1 MILAKG
7 GPETRE
13 VDATAGRH
21 QVSNRVGTNQQPSQ
35 MSSRE
40 QVAIGVL
47 LMITVV
53 SILLPALNIYLMSDD
68 FEWLDAAYEIPQD
81 PLSSFERINN
91 LWRPMVK
98 WTFLFDYLVF
108 GRNPIGYAATNLL
121 IHVLNVWLL
130 YLLLSR
136 LQEYRLLAAA
146 AAAGFALSPLH
157 SEAVFWASS
166 RGDTILLTSWLG
178 ALLLLVA
185 WRRDARRVQIWA
197 AGILIVM
204 GAGAKESWVVYP
216 VIVTLFLVAVLDLSL
231 RAAMRRLVWLWLVL
245 VFYVGALIVL
255 PITAGGSTAAYYAD
269 LSPIRVLVK
278 VCRLLLSYCG
288 LGGPGLN
295 DVAAV
300 GLAVLAMAIGV
311 AIAIQQRNRP
321 ALWAITWIAATLAL
335 AASFED
341 PVLRH
346 NYLPLAG
353 FWMTLSLL
361 VNGAL
366 KTNGLRLGRPGQRAL
381 YVLIAAAAVALLAV
395 EGVALQREIRD
406 YRRYGRLHRELVTM
420 LKPVE
425 PRIPRDRPLL
435 FINRGRRRAVEE
447 VLVTVT
453 GVKKSFFVRRDA
465 IWQMVF
471 LPPLVN
477 YLGKP
482 FEARLSPVPIYE
494 VSRTLRGDVTVLVFT
509 DRGFRFTRKIPDQL
523 EKTLSISGRIPR
535 AVSLYRF
542 DSS

>member
-1 MILAKG
+1 
-7 GPETRE
+7 
-13 VDATAGRH
+13 
-21 QVSNRVGTNQQPSQ
+21 

-40 QVAIGVL
+40 HVAIGVL
-47 LMITVV
+47 LVITVT

-68 FEWLDAAYEIPQD
+68 FEWLDAAFEIPQN

-91 LWRPMVK
+91 LWRPVVK
-98 WTFLFDYLVF
+98 WTFLLDYLVF
-108 GRNPIGYAATNLL
+108 GRNPIGYAATNIL
-121 IHVLNVWLL
+121 IHILNVWLL

-136 LQEYRLLAAA
+136 LQAYRLLPAAA

-178 ALLLLVA
+178 ALLCLIA
-185 WRRDARRVQIWA
+185 WRRDARPVQMWA

-204 GAGAKESWVVYP
+204 GAGAKESWVVFP
-216 VIVTLFLVAVLDLSL
+216 LIVTLFLFAVLGLSL
-231 RAAMRRLVWLWLVL
+231 LASMRRLAWLWLVL
-245 VFYVGALIVL
+245 ALYVGALIVL
-255 PITAGGSTAAYYAD
+255 PVTTGGSTAAYYAD
-269 LSPIRVLVK
+269 LSLIRALVK
-278 VCRLLLSYCG
+278 VCRLVLSYCG
-288 LGGPGLN
+288 LGWAALN
-295 DVAAV
+295 DVTAV
-300 GLAVLAMAIGV
+300 GLAVLVMATGV
-311 AIAIQQRNRP
+311 AVAIRQGNRP
-321 ALWAITWIAATLAL
+321 ALWAITWTAATLAL

-361 VNGAL
+361 VDGFL
-366 KTNGLRLGRPGQRAL
+366 KTNDLRLGWPGLRVL
-381 YVLIAAAAVALLAV
+381 HVLIAAATVALLTV

-420 LKPVE
+420 LEPVE

-447 VLVTVT
+447 VLVAVT

-471 LPPLVN
+471 LAPLVN
-477 YLGKP
+477 YLGEP
-482 FEARLSPVPIYE
+482 FEARLSAVPE
-494 VSRTLRGDVTVLVFT
+494 DEASRVLRGDVTVLVFT
-509 DRGFRFTRKIPDQL
+509 DRGFRFAGEIPDGL
-523 EKTLSISGRIPR
+523 ARAFSVSGRIPR
-535 AVSLYRF
+535 AVTLYRF